1 MEIFFESLWEMRNL
15 LNFGNASHS
24 TKYFGNAVKKVKWNG
39 NSRYKIFENLVQD
52 KITRGLSVQP
62 KIPELSKRGQM
73 VGTVTLKV
81 SRKSENY

>member
-1 MEIFFESLWEMRNL
+1 MEIFFKSLWEMRNL
-15 LNFGNASHS
+15 LNFGKASHS
-24 TKYFGNAVKKVKWNG
+24 TKYFGNAVKKIKWNG
-39 NSRYKIFENLVQD
+39 NSQYKIFENLVQD
-52 KITRGLSVQP
+52 KITWGLSVQP